1 MTTTAVREDRA
12 VSGGARVSAALWRRA
27 WLRATLTLSPPLAW
41 FLVIYLASLLVML
54 VTAFWTVNPF
64 TNSLVHSWTLANF
77 QQIFTPTYLT
87 IIARTVIM
95 AAVVTVTDAVLA
107 LPFAYF
113 MARVATPRGRQAL
126 FIAVLLPLWASYL
139 ARVYAWIVIL
149 QKGGTLS
156 WTLSK
161 LGLGT
166 VNIGYTNIAM
176 WIVFSYI
183 WLPFMIVPIYGALE
197 RIPDSLLEASGD
209 LGARNWRTL
218 RSVVLPLALPGVVA
232 GSIFTFSLTLGDF
245 ITPILVGGA
254 NSSFIGNVIYSNI
267 GTAGNLPFAAAL
279 AVVPIVIMIFYLS
292 GARAARRVRGD
303 VMEGRLARIGLRI
316 WVAGVLLFLFVPIA
330 TICLY
335 AFNSSNVQ
343 SWPIH
348 GLSTKWFTVAWHD
361 PQVRAAFVL
370 SLKAGLLATAVA
382 LLLGSAAAFGVHR
395 FRFFGREAVS
405 LLLVLPLALPGII
418 TGIALNSA
426 FHFAGIGLSLYT
438 IIIGHATFCIVVV
451 YNNVLARLRRIS
463 GSVYEAAADLGAQR
477 AADVPH
483 RDAAGHVHRAD
494 LRRAARLRAL
504 VRRGDRDHLHRRRAE
519 HAAAVDLRRH
529 PARAAASRGQRR
541 GHVRSAAHRDPG
553 GDLGP
558 ADRRR
563 RDDPGLG
570 RDHRGRGGRR
580 AGRCGCDRRPGRRR
594 RRPGRQRALSPPPPW
609 EPAGGPAARPELLR
623 GSGGVPAP
631 RVGVPR
637 QPGRAA
643 IPVRRRGTHR
653 PTAGAGPS
661 AL

>member
-1 MTTTAVREDRA
+1 MTATAVREDRA
-12 VSGGARVSAALWRRA
+12 VSGGARVSAALWRRS

-41 FLVIYLASLLVML
+41 FLVIYLASLVVML

-107 LPFAYF
+107 LPFAYY
-113 MARVATPRGRQAL
+113 MARVAAPRGRQAL

-292 GARAARRVRGD
+292 GARAAG
-303 VMEGRLARIGLRI
+303 
-316 WVAGVLLFLFVPIA
+316 
-330 TICLY
+330 
-335 AFNSSNVQ
+335 AF
-343 SWPIH
+343 
-348 GLSTKWFTVAWHD
+348 
-361 PQVRAAFVL
+361 
-370 SLKAGLLATAVA
+370 
-382 LLLGSAAAFGVHR
+382 
-395 FRFFGREAVS
+395 EAM
-405 LLLVLPLALPGII
+405 
-418 TGIALNSA
+418 
-426 FHFAGIGLSLYT
+426 
-438 IIIGHATFCIVVV
+438 
-451 YNNVLARLRRIS
+451 
-463 GSVYEAAADLGAQR
+463 
-477 AADVPH
+477 
-483 RDAAGHVHRAD
+483 
-494 LRRAARLRAL
+494 
-504 VRRGDRDHLHRRRAE
+504 
-519 HAAAVDLRRH
+519 
-529 PARAAASRGQRR
+529 
-541 GHVRSAAHRDPG
+541 
-553 GDLGP
+553 
-558 ADRRR
+558 
-563 RDDPGLG
+563 
-570 RDHRGRGGRR
+570 
-580 AGRCGCDRRPGRRR
+580 
-594 RRPGRQRALSPPPPW
+594 
-609 EPAGGPAARPELLR
+609 
-623 GSGGVPAP
+623 
-631 RVGVPR
+631 
-637 QPGRAA
+637 
-643 IPVRRRGTHR
+643 
-653 PTAGAGPS
+653 
-661 AL
+661 